1 MVRSQKKSLVNGGCG
16 KLHCCE
22 PHSQENETLLIQSF
36 ASPSQRKRYHE
47 MLLEIFHFKHML
59 LSWTLLS
66 LPPTQSNEEYI
77 LQQTHFSDPV
87 ERNSVTDAILA
98 IKIL

>member
-1 MVRSQKKSLVNGGCG
+1 
-16 KLHCCE
+16 
-22 PHSQENETLLIQSF
+22 
-36 ASPSQRKRYHE
+36 